1 MIVKKL
7 SIPVAGLHLAA
18 VLHMPDIENPPVVI
32 GSHGLLSTKDSG
44 KQLTLAEN
52 CNAFGAA
59 YLRLDHRGC
68 GESEGRFLDTTLET
82 RVDDLLAAAD
92 LLKDLGLAKNGL
104 ALFGSSM
111 GGATCLA
118 AWTPL
123 MEKGF
128 PLKGMVSLAAPVE
141 GKGITEA
148 AIAAQEELH
157 DIPLSYYQENM
168 GFDITGELSTLHH
181 ILVVHGDDDDIV
193 PVQNALKIMGLAQ
206 APKELIINN
215 GGDHRM
221 SAPDHQARF
230 FTRATDW
237 LKTALMAE

>member
-1 MIVKKL
+1 MIVKKI
-7 SIPVAGLHLAA
+7 SIPVSGLHLAG
-18 VLHMPDIENPPVVI
+18 VLHLPDHENPPVVI

-44 KQLTLAEN
+44 KQITLAKH

-59 YLRLDHRGC
+59 YLRLDHRAC
-68 GESEGRFLDTTLET
+68 GESEGRFLDTNLET
-82 RVDDLLAAAD
+82 RVEDLLAATIE
-92 LLKDLGLAKNGL
+92 LKDLGLTRNGL

-118 AWTPL
+118 AWKPL
-123 MEKGF
+123 MKQGF
-128 PLKGMVSLAAPVE
+128 PLKGMVSLAAPVD

-157 DIPLSYYQENM
+157 DVPLSYYQENM
-168 GFDITGELSTLHH
+168 GFDLTPGLADIHH
-181 ILVVHGDDDDIV
+181 ILVVHGDKDDIV
-193 PVQNALKIMGLAQ
+193 PVHNAHTIMEMAQ
-206 APKELIINN
+206 GPKELIINN

-221 SAPDHQARF
+221 SNADHQARF

-237 LKTALMAE
+237 LKAAFMAG

>member
-1 MIVKKL
+1 MIQKTL
-7 SIPVAGLHLAA
+7 SIPVAGLLLKA
-18 VLHMPDIENPPVVI
+18 VLHLPDAEKPPVVI

-44 KQLTLAEN
+44 KQITLAEG

-68 GESEGRFLDTTLET
+68 GESEGRFLDTSLIT
-82 RVDDLLAAAD
+82 RVEDLLAAAET
-92 LLKDLGLAKNGL
+92 LNAMGLTQNGL

-118 AWTPL
+118 AWNPL
-123 MEKGF
+123 VAKGF

-157 DIPLSYYQENM
+157 DVPLSYYQENM
-168 GFDITGELSTLHH
+168 GFDITAGLSAIHH
-181 ILVVHGDDDDIV
+181 ILVVHGDGDDIV
-193 PVQNALKIMGLAQ
+193 PVHNAHTIMVLTQ
-206 APKELIINN
+206 SPKELILND

-221 SAPDHQARF
+221 THPDHQARF
-230 FTRATDW
+230 FTRATAW
-237 LKTALMAE
+237 LKEALLSG